1 MPYLSDNP
9 CLGAR
14 DRGDER
20 RDEVPVDVGAVDDA
34 NHRVVI
40 GAELGRIVV
49 GKQRIWGGEGRDGVA
64 DDVQH
69 VAGGSR
75 YRISVNSADG
85 RGTSVS
91 VVS

>member
-1 MPYLSDNP
+1 MPGLSGNP

-14 DRGDER
+14 DRVDER

-40 GAELGRIVV
+40 GAELGRVV
-49 GKQRIWGGEGRDGVA
+49 AGKQCVWDGEGWDGVA

-69 VAGGSR
+69 VAGGR
-75 YRISVNSADG
+75 R
-85 RGTSVS
+85 
-91 VVS
+91 